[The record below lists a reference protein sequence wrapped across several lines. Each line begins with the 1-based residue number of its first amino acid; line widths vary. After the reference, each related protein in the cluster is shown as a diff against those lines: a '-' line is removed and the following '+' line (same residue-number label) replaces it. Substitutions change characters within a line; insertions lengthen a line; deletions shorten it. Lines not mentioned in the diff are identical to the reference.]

1 MSLSAFFNRSSQ
13 YSTDLNHI
21 HELGYLSLLDAY
33 VGIFQQ
39 YLDAHKDSPVGTC
52 AVVTIRIVQ
61 NVTIT
66 RQGFD
71 AELVIDNSGEEI
83 LQDIQVNLYVQTDDK
98 SYATDR
104 FSIGLPNITGDIY
117 NSELSP
123 KGSGQLNWFI
133 IPYSSAAPTTST
145 WYSVGGQLSYT
156 IDGQL
161 VNITLIPD
169 KIQVD
174 PEARLDIAYF
184 LEEHIIGPDPFSSQW
199 IPPQPFILS
208 VVITNSG
215 YGSANNFRIETA
227 QPEIIDNEKVANTD
241 TDTNTTAQITDTSSA
256 ETSTITITTNSLL
269 QSTPTTA
276 INASY
281 QSTITA
287 ITDTLFQFNTTLTTD
302 SSSKPS
308 TTATTHESSKL
319 TTTTTNTLFQ
329 FNTISTTDSSSK
341 PSTTATTHESS
352 KLTTTTTNTLF
363 QFNTTSTTDSS
374 SKPSTT
380 ATTHESSKLTTTTT
394 DVPSESTTTITTD
407 ESSQPMTTT
416 TADLSSQLTITPTSD
431 TSFQSTITTKIDL
444 PSASRTTITTDE
456 SSQPTPTTTTE
467 ASSQPT
473 TTPITEMLSQSSA
486 TND

>member
-329 FNTISTTDSSSK
+329 FNT
-341 PSTTATTHESS
+341 
-352 KLTTTTTNTLF
+352 
-363 QFNTTSTTDSS
+363 TSTTDSS

-486 TND
+486 TNDKTTCA